1 MIIIS
6 TIGDIF
12 LNTSLTEAF
21 CMAIVEAV
29 SCGLTVVST
38 AVGGIPEVLPHKFI
52 YFVEPRVE
60 SIVSGLSR
68 AVEAVLAE
76 RRPDPGEGHEFVKK
90 AYNWRQV
97 AINILCLCAVTVYP
111 QTLYTVT
118 LSSVH
123 MVVNIL
129 WTRVF

>member
-1 MIIIS
+1 
-6 TIGDIF
+6 
-12 LNTSLTEAF
+12 
-21 CMAIVEAV
+21 MAIVEAV

-68 AVEAVLAE
+68 AVEAVLAG
-76 RRPDPGEGHEFVKK
+76 RRPHPGEGHEFVKK

-97 AINILCLCAVTVYP
+97 AARTEHVYRGIRHGRP
-111 QTLYTVT
+111 RPTLARKVRRQ
-118 LSSVH
+118 L
-123 MVVNIL
+123 L
-129 WTRVF
+129 